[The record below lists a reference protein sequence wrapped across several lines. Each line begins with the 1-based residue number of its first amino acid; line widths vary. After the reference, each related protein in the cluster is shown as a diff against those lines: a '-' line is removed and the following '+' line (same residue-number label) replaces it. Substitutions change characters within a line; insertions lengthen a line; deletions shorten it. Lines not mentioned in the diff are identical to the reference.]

1 MQFPLPLRR
10 ATLIRRY
17 KRFLSDHRLDDGT
30 AVTAHVANP
39 GAMTGL
45 VDEGFETWL
54 SPAANPKRKLAWSW
68 ELVRAEGGLVGV
80 NTGWPNRLA
89 AEAIAADA
97 IPALAGYDGMRRE
110 VAYGAGSRVDLLL
123 EADARPP
130 CYVEVKNVHLKRGP
144 VAAFPDSVTARGTKH
159 LRELAAVAEGGA
171 RAVMLY
177 IVQRAD
183 CEAFRARRRHRPG
196 LCRRL
201 CPSPRQRRGSA
212 RLRLPAQPAGHRR
225 GSPAPHRG
233 AVLVRVRLSPEPGM
247 AGRIA
252 GSGRLRGRREIVR
265 TSGTDTGAS
274 AE

>member
-10 ATLIRRY
+10 ATLVRRY

-45 VDEGFETWL
+45 VDEGLETWL
-54 SPAANPKRKLAWSW
+54 SPAASPKRKLAWSW

-89 AEAIAADA
+89 AEAIAAEA

-123 EADARPP
+123 EAAARPP

-159 LRELAAVAEGGA
+159 LHELAAVAEGGG

-183 CEAFRARRRHRPG
+183 CARFALAADIDPAYAAAFAQARAGGVEALAYA
-196 LCRRL
+196 C
-201 CPSPRQRRGSA
+201 
-212 RLRLPAQPAGHRR
+212 
-225 GSPAPHRG
+225 
-233 AVLVRVRLSPEPGM
+233 RLSPDG
-247 AGRIA
+247 IA
-252 GSGRLRGRREIVR
+252 VDRPLPI
-265 TSGTDTGAS
+265 DDPA
-274 AE
+274 

>member
-45 VDEGFETWL
+45 VDDGLETWL
-54 SPAANPKRKLAWSW
+54 SPAANAKRKLAWSW

-89 AEAIAADA
+89 AEAIAAGA

-123 EADARPP
+123 EAAARPP

-159 LRELAAVAEGGA
+159 LHALAEVAESGG

-177 IVQRAD
+177 IVQRGDCARFALAAD
-183 CEAFRARRRHRPG
+183 IDPAYAAAFAQARASGVEALAYA
-196 LCRRL
+196 C
-201 CPSPRQRRGSA
+201 
-212 RLRLPAQPAGHRR
+212 
-225 GSPAPHRG
+225 
-233 AVLVRVRLSPEPGM
+233 RLSPQG
-247 AGRIA
+247 IA
-252 GSGRLRGRREIVR
+252 VDRPLPI
-265 TSGTDTGAS
+265 DDPA
-274 AE
+274 